1 MLRRALKA
9 LFILAALCV
18 AFFGGALTAVRS
30 HWGSPIATIHVRNE
44 SAREFQSV
52 SVVYTTC
59 NSTRRLVFNAAEQ
72 PASKTSERDVWMKV
86 VLCGEGSHTT
96 EVIFTNGSTLRTKG
110 SYIEGGYEVLEQVRE
125 SGITTQ
131 FTRTLP

>member
-1 MLRRALKA
+1 
-9 LFILAALCV
+9 
-18 AFFGGALTAVRS
+18 
-30 HWGSPIATIHVRNE
+30 
-44 SAREFQSV
+44 
-52 SVVYTTC
+52 
-59 NSTRRLVFNAAEQ
+59 
-72 PASKTSERDVWMKV
+72 MKV